1 MAAKALSFDVGD
13 YVVYPK
19 HGVGRVVEL
28 QSTEI
33 AGTRLD
39 LMAALR
45 NSHDALCPQQ
55 ATRSECASFPP
66 KDMKDARGTSRAS
79 PV

>member
-33 AGTRLD
+33 AGTSLD
-39 LMAALR
+39 LYVLR
-45 NSHDALCPQQ
+45 FEKEKMTLRVPSARRTRSACASCR
-55 ATRSECASFPP
+55 ATR
-66 KDMKDARGTSRAS
+66 R
-79 PV
+79 

>member
-1 MAAKALSFDVGD
+1 MAAKALNFDVGD

-33 AGTRLD
+33 AGMQLE
-39 LMAALR
+39 LYVLR
-45 NSHDALCPQQ
+45 FEKERMTLRVPVNKVEAIGM
-55 ATRSECASFPP
+55 RSFSN
-66 KDMKDARGTSRAS
+66 RST
-79 PV
+79 